1 MLNELKDKKVLLLGR
16 STLFSDIEII
26 NFLSNY
32 NIDSSRDFSQEL
44 DVIIESRSIN
54 PIEDNISNDAYDRGI
69 KIYKL
74 HKLEEEMSRLLDENS
89 TLMAIKL
96 GSDMDR
102 LDRLLSNEYISD
114 NLFIKLLNI
123 YEWEE
128 SEFGDS
134 SRDRDIFIHTLTRFL
149 HIKTNE
155 RDLLYSPLSLLKL
168 IKESDNPELLLA
180 LISFPKVSFL
190 QKNRSKLTIKE
201 AIAQS
206 PYIDKKITKKLL
218 SFKDNHIDFFLASN
232 PNISLDIL
240 NFLYDKNIDD
250 INRALAS
257 NISIDNKLFIKLLEK
272 EPDILL
278 QYQPIN
284 LDRYN
289 LAFGEAKAI
298 TSDKILSINKLL
310 EPKVIEIL
318 VSKDIE
324 DVDNN
329 ILLNYNISQE
339 IIEKI
344 YNKQNPSLYKNIAL
358 NPSTPIDI
366 LEKLYK
372 INSYDINIRL
382 SYNTS
387 TPHQI
392 LEKLFELDDFEISK
406 GLASNESLDIELL
419 NILKID
425 TRLRNELTSNQKFV
439 DSISR
444 NLGL

>member
-180 LISFPKVSFL
+180 LISFPKVPFL